1 MRQKIYCMGAYRDDT
16 SLGIYSDALMKE
28 LEEKYNIID
37 IRRKYQELSF
47 VQHVFQY
54 IKFIFIFMIYQK
66 FNKNDIILEIHN
78 INMIPPLMLGKRWK
92 KVHIVHD
99 FFYYDKDF
107 YINKKWIAKW
117 MYYYYNTIHK
127 WLYRFV
133 FEKSDSI
140 IAISQA
146 TKNEII
152 NKFWS
157 SFADK
162 IEVIH
167 NGMDTSAFKPLSQK
181 EQKSDHNQYLLYVGS
196 ELWRKNLKNI
206 IAAFALV
213 HKEFPNLKLIKAP
226 CEWVANYR
234 NHTLQ
239 AIKDNN
245 LKVGK
250 DVVFVDEYLPLEK
263 LVELYQ
269 NAEIF
274 LFPTLKEGFWFPIIE
289 AQACWVPV
297 ITSNYEPMSELV
309 PYKEMLVD
317 PNNPKDIAEKI
328 ISILKKPDLKKQM
341 IKDGLEYVKQ
351 FSWEQ
356 TAKKFEEV
364 FKKL

>member
-1 MRQKIYCMGAYRDDT
+1 MSKKIYLVWASMERS
-16 SLGIYSDALMKE
+16 SLWIYSKYLQEALMKKW
-28 LEEKYNIID
+28 LLVYEKKRIISEQD
-37 IRRKYQELSF
+37 SLFRWLFNYVVYGIGLVFKYLGTNE
-47 VQHVFQY
+47 VVVY
-54 IKFIFIFMIYQK
+54 T
-66 FNKNDIILEIHN
+66 HN
-78 INMIPPLMLGKRWK
+78 ICFFPPLFFSKNRII
-92 KVHIVHD
+92 IVHD

-107 YINKKWIAKW
+107 YLNKKWITKR

-127 WLYRFV
+127 WLFRLV
-133 FEKSDSI
+133 FKRAGAI

-152 NKFWS
+152 DKFWS

-162 IEVIH
+162 IEVIY
-167 NGMDTSAFKPLSQK
+167 NGMDTSAFRPLSQK
-181 EQKSDHNQYLLYVGS
+181 EQKSDHDQYLLYVGS

-226 CEWVANYR
+226 CEWVADFR

-239 AIKDNN
+239 AIRDNH

-309 PYKEMLVD
+309 PYKEMLVH